1 MFEAFFP
8 SSTKHLE
15 KETNPF
21 RLPIDYLQKEEVHV
35 LKESVATDL
44 ELVHSSSEP
53 GIKQTKQGI
62 DKQEIDKQEIDKQQT
77 DKKEKTMYHYLLNPK
92 TKFEENMVHE
102 WGRSYTTNPE
112 FLTDSQKIVKQINS
126 LQITSPDYEK
136 VMEIWKDTKEDPDF
150 LERYSYM
157 EIEMLRWVNTT
168 PSFLQAISV
177 VNMGSPILSFLIPV
191 ILFLMPFFIVRIQGH
206 PITFSLYLN
215 VLKEISK
222 SHFIG
227 KMISSAE
234 SLSLQNILYLFA
246 LAGLYMYQ
254 IYQNYMLCLRFYE
267 NISRI
272 NEQICYMKEYL
283 TYTTKQ
289 MDAFGKIIEPN
300 HTYISFGQHL
310 KSHKESLC
318 SLNCLINNVQPFTP
332 SLSKIGEIGSLLGCY
347 YELHSNKD
355 YEKSLLYSFSF
366 HGYIQNLKGLSE
378 NLEAG
383 KIAFAEFVSAED
395 SEESESGLVMKEQYY
410 PALVNQSFVTNNV
423 DLSKNIVITGP
434 NAAGKTTYLKTT
446 MLNVI
451 FTQQFGC
458 GFYSACSIKPYTYIH
473 SYLNIPDTSAR
484 DSLFQA
490 ESRRCK
496 EIIESVI
503 LFDQLEKRHF
513 CIFDELYSGT
523 NPEEASKSAYAFLLW
538 LSRRNNVDFI
548 LTTHYTDICSRWK
561 KARIA
566 NWEMEALLSNEG
578 EISYTYKIKPGV
590 SKVQG
595 AVKVLRDMEY
605 PKEILDTIGEYD
617 SSNKKS
623 KNK

>member
-1 MFEAFFP
+1 
-8 SSTKHLE
+8 
-15 KETNPF
+15 
-21 RLPIDYLQKEEVHV
+21 LPIDYQEEIHV
-35 LKESVATDL
+35 LKDSVATDL
-44 ELVHSSSEP
+44 ELTATEP
-53 GIKQTKQGI
+53 SKDEPPQ
-62 DKQEIDKQEIDKQQT
+62 
-77 DKKEKTMYHYLLNPK
+77 KTMYHHLLNPK
-92 TKFEENMVHE
+92 TPFEEKMVPLWSH
-102 WGRSYTTNPE
+102 SYTTNSD
-112 FLTDSQKIVKQINS
+112 FLQDSQKVIKQVGTLS
-126 LQITSPDYEK
+126 ITSPDYEK
-136 VMEIWKDTKEDPDF
+136 VMEVWKDTKEDPDF

-157 EIEMLRWVNTT
+157 EIEMLHWVNTT

-206 PITFSLYLN
+206 SITFSLYLN

-234 SLSLQNILYLFA
+234 SFSLQNLVYLIA
-246 LAGLYMYQ
+246 LAGLYLYQ
-254 IYQNYMLCLRFYE
+254 IYQNYMLCLKFYA

-283 TYTTKQ
+283 AYTTHQ
-289 MDAFGKIIEPN
+289 MDAFGKIIEAN
-300 HTYISFGQHL
+300 HTYNSFGQDL
-310 KSHKESLC
+310 KIHKNSLS
-318 SLNCLINNVQPFTP
+318 SLNRLFSDVKPFTP

-347 YELHSNKD
+347 YELHSNKE
-355 YEKSLLYSFSF
+355 YERSLLYSFSF
-366 HGYIQNLKGLSE
+366 HGYIQNLKGILD
-378 NLEAG
+378 NLETG
-383 KIAFAEFVSAED
+383 KIAIAEFVSETN
-395 SEESESGLVMKEQYY
+395 SEEDQGLVMKDQYY
-410 PALVNQSFVTNNV
+410 PALVNESFVTNNV
-423 DLSKNIVITGP
+423 DLSKNMVITGP

-446 MLNVI
+446 MLNII

-458 GFYSACSIKPYTYIH
+458 GFYSACSIRPYTHIH

-496 EIIESVI
+496 EIIDAVI
-503 LFDQLEKRHF
+503 LSDQCRDRHF

-538 LSRRNNVDFI
+538 LSRRINVDYI
-548 LTTHYTDICSRWK
+548 LTTHYSDICSRWK

-566 NWEMEALLSNEG
+566 NWQMEAIVSDDG
-578 EISYTYKIKPGV
+578 EITYTYKIKPGV

-595 AVKVLRDMEY
+595 AIRVLRDMEY

-617 SSNKKS
+617 ISSLSDKKS
-623 KNK
+623 KRK